1 MYSLYS
7 IGPTYSIEPDKVA
20 MISLP
25 IFAGLLKF
33 ISVYINESLAEFVQK
48 WNESV
53 KHKIKIDLR
62 SIKVSW

>member
-1 MYSLYS
+1 
-7 IGPTYSIEPDKVA
+7 

-33 ISVYINESLAEFVQK
+33 ISVYINESLAEFVHK

-62 SIKVSW
+62 SIKVRFRSELPFQIINNFR

>member
-1 MYSLYS
+1 MELPIYKSA
-7 IGPTYSIEPDKVA
+7 KVA

-62 SIKVSW
+62 SIKVRLNGPYWS

>member
-1 MYSLYS
+1 MELP
-7 IGPTYSIEPDKVA
+7 INKPAKVA

-62 SIKVSW
+62 SIKVRFNVPYRS

>member
-1 MYSLYS
+1 
-7 IGPTYSIEPDKVA
+7 

-33 ISVYINESLAEFVQK
+33 ISVYINESLAELVQK

-62 SIKVSW
+62 SIKVRFNGPYWS

>member
-1 MYSLYS
+1 MRMANCLRYCKL
-7 IGPTYSIEPDKVA
+7 DKVA

-33 ISVYINESLAEFVQK
+33 ISVYINESLAKFVQK

-53 KHKIKIDLR
+53 KQKIKIDLR
-62 SIKVSW
+62 SIKVTRF